1 MSSSLRPE
9 RAAAADRFPNMARL
23 ALLAWLIC
31 CAAMTMHYAW
41 PFTDL
46 RFFDTDDALRLEQ
59 VRALLAGQS
68 WFDVTQHRVN
78 PPLGGPMH
86 WSRIVDLPIAA
97 FILLARPLVGPS
109 GAELFATI
117 AVPLL
122 LLGGLVIA
130 TWVAGR
136 RIGGSRSTALLGV
149 LLLLTAPSI
158 LVQFQPFRIDHHG
171 WQIMLGA
178 IATCGL
184 FDTRPRRGGTLIG
197 VALAAWLC
205 ISSEALPYVALFLSA
220 LGIQHLLS
228 ARDSGRLVGAAATLG
243 VASLL
248 LSLATRG
255 VTPLRS
261 VQCDALSVPYLFPLL
276 ALAISLPLAH
286 AVLGASDW
294 RRRLTAAGLGAG
306 SALVAL
312 ALSGGPCLSGDPF
325 QSLGPLAYRVWYMAI
340 MEGRPVWEQDVSRM
354 GVIIIPSVFG
364 LAATLAA
371 AFAHRQDRP
380 ALLRWL
386 LLALLLAGSTGVAA
400 LVMRALSMAHWLAIP
415 GTAWL
420 ILTLFARVQA
430 SSSAIARVLG
440 SVSLALLTPF
450 GLSILWVGA
459 VTLFETPEEAAA
471 EQKILACQPGMA
483 MRDVAAL
490 PPSMLFS
497 PLDIGPT
504 ILVRTGHR
512 IVATGHHRNAVGIT
526 TVIRGFTAPPAQART
541 IVASVNGGK
550 GADYLLTCDD
560 LGEYR
565 GYVKLAPNGLAAR
578 LARGQVPAW
587 LQPLPGKGPLHI
599 YRVKRD

>member
-1 MSSSLRPE
+1 M
-9 RAAAADRFPNMARL
+9 DRFPTTARL

-31 CAAMTMHYAW
+31 CAAMIVHYAW

-59 VRALLAGQS
+59 VRALLGGQS

-97 FILLARPLVGPS
+97 LILLARPLLGPD

-117 AVPLL
+117 AAPLL
-122 LLGGLVIA
+122 LLGGLTTA

-136 RIGGSRSTALLGV
+136 RIGGSGPAAVLGV

-184 FDTRPRRGGTLIG
+184 FDPRPRRGGILLGI
-197 VALAAWLC
+197 ALAAWLC
-205 ISSEALPYVALFLSA
+205 ISSEALPYIALFLSA
-220 LGIQHLLS
+220 IGIQHLLF
-228 ARDSGRLVGAAATLG
+228 ARDTGRLVGATATLG
-243 VASLL
+243 GAALL

-255 VTPLRS
+255 IMPLRS

-276 ALAISLPLAH
+276 ALAISLPIAH

-294 RRRLTAAGLGAG
+294 RRRLIVAGWGAG
-306 SALVAL
+306 SALLTL
-312 ALSGGPCLSGDPF
+312 ALFGGPCLSGDPF

-340 MEGRPVWEQDVSRM
+340 MEGRPVWEQDLSRM
-354 GVIIIPSVFG
+354 GVILIPSLFG
-364 LAATLAA
+364 LAATLVA
-371 AFAHRQDRP
+371 AFAHRRDCH

-386 LLALLLAGSTGVAA
+386 LLALLLAGSTVVAC

-420 ILTLFARVQA
+420 ILALFARIQA
-430 SSSAIARVLG
+430 SSSAIVRVLG

-459 VTLFETPEEAAA
+459 VTLFETPQEAAA
-471 EQKILACQPGMA
+471 EQKVLACQPGMA
-483 MRDVAAL
+483 MRDLAAL
-490 PPSMLFS
+490 PPSMLFA
-497 PLDIGPT
+497 PLDISPT
-504 ILVRTGHR
+504 IL
-512 IVATGHHRNAVGIT
+512 
-526 TVIRGFTAPPAQART
+526 
-541 IVASVNGGK
+541 
-550 GADYLLTCDD
+550 
-560 LGEYR
+560 
-565 GYVKLAPNGLAAR
+565 
-578 LARGQVPAW
+578 
-587 LQPLPGKGPLHI
+587 
-599 YRVKRD
+599 